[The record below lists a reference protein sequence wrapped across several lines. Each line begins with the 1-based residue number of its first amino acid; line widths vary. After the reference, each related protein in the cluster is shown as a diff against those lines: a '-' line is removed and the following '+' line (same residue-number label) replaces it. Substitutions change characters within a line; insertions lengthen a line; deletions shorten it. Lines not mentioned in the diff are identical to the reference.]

1 MKNLTKGIFVFSVLF
16 IAAAFAFG
24 FRSAGH
30 AGSVKVYLKNKCSS
44 DVEVYITQSGGG
56 SKYTVED
63 GTEKPFS
70 LEAGQKIYDEDQK
83 NLIHEVTS
91 GDDGKTVVVCE

>member
-1 MKNLTKGIFVFSVLF
+1 
-16 IAAAFAFG
+16 
-24 FRSAGH
+24 
-30 AGSVKVYLKNKCSS
+30 
-44 DVEVYITQSGGG
+44 
-56 SKYTVED
+56 VED

-91 GDDGKTVVVCE
+91 SDDGKTVVVCE

>member
-1 MKNLTKGIFVFSVLF
+1 MKNITKGIFVFAVLAL
-16 IAAAFAFG
+16 IAAFSFG
-24 FRSAGH
+24 FRASDKTQ
-30 AGSVKVYLKNKCSS
+30 SVKVYLKNKCSS

-70 LEAGQKIYDEDQK
+70 LDPGQKIYDEDQR

-91 GDDGKTVVVCE
+91 DDEGKTVVVCE

>member
-1 MKNLTKGIFVFSVLF
+1 MKNITKGLLSFTV
-16 IAAAFAFG
+16 IALLAAFSFG
-24 FRSAGH
+24 FRSG

-44 DVEVYITQSGGG
+44 DVEVYITSSGGG

-70 LEAGQKIYDEDQK
+70 LEAGQKIYDRDQK
-83 NLIHEVTS
+83 ELIHTVTS
-91 GDDGKTVVVCE
+91 DDQGKTVVVCD

>member
-1 MKNLTKGIFVFSVLF
+1 MKNLTKGIFVFTIL
-16 IAAAFAFG
+16 ILAAAFSFG
-24 FRSAGH
+24 FRSGAH
-30 AGSVKVYLKNKCSS
+30 TGSVKVYLKNKCSS

-70 LEAGQKIYDEDQK
+70 LDPGQKIYDEDQR

-91 GDDGKTVVVCE
+91 SDDGATVIVCE